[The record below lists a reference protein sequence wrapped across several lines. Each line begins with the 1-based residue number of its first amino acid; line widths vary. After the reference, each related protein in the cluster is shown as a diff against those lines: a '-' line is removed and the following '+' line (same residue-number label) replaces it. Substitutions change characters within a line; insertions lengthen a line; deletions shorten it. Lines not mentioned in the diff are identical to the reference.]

1 MVRTLRYD
9 KRWCA
14 TVILAV
20 VIAVA
25 IMLSGC
31 GNKGSQ
37 GADVAMST
45 GSPAPHTSASG
56 PAITDKVSFDQLTL
70 ESTPKAVPDKNGLV
84 FLHFKY
90 ADYDGK
96 VYECV
101 LPKAMSEGEYTL
113 SEWSSTFNAYKLP
126 KVVAQKK
133 VEKTEQYGDFPFIAP
148 KPQPVEP
155 QNQETPQ
162 AAPAP
167 PQPADQLPAMPGV
180 SEPGMAPLPPALDR
194 PSSGQYTL

>member
-9 KRWCA
+9 KRWCVA
-14 TVILAV
+14 AALV
-20 VIAVA
+20 VFIAVA
-25 IMLSGC
+25 VMLSGC

-37 GADVAMST
+37 GADVAMPT
-45 GSPAPHTSASG
+45 GSSAPHTSASG

-70 ESTPKAVPDKNGLV
+70 ESTPKAVTDKNGLV

-133 VEKTEQYGDFPFIAP
+133 VKKTEDYSDFPFISP
-148 KPQPVEP
+148 KPQPVQPEP
-155 QNQETPQ
+155 QEAPQ

-167 PQPADQLPAMPGV
+167 PSPADQLPAMPGF
-180 SEPGMAPLPPALDR
+180 SEPGMAPLPAPADR
-194 PSSGQYTL
+194 PPSGQYTL

>member
-9 KRWCA
+9 KRWRVTA
-14 TVILAV
+14 VLVV
-20 VIAVA
+20 VIVAAV
-25 IMLSGC
+25 MLSGC

-37 GADVAMST
+37 GADVAMPT

-70 ESTPKAVPDKNGLV
+70 ESTPKAATDKNGLV
-84 FLHFKY
+84 FLRFKY

-101 LPKAMSEGEYTL
+101 LPKAMSEGEFTL

-133 VEKTEQYGDFPFIAP
+133 VKETDHYGDFPFISP

-155 QNQETPQ
+155 QDQQAPQ
-162 AAPAP
+162 SAPAP
-167 PQPADQLPAMPGV
+167 PSPAAPLPAMPGF
-180 SEPGMAPLPPALDR
+180 SEPGMAPLPAPADR
-194 PSSGQYTL
+194 PSAGQYTL